1 MGALKVSEKERMIH
15 YEIETCKEHQKKHMK
30 NNLKAGIDFNGT
42 KTSELPNHP
51 INKLTPI

>member
-30 NNLKAGIDFNGT
+30 NNLKAGTDFSGT
-42 KTSELPNHP
+42 KTSEIPNHLK
-51 INKLTPI
+51 NKFSCI